1 MGDRVHLAS
10 PTAFCQLLTD
20 AMDTSAKRILTD
32 LKARKYGPVYFLQG
46 EETYFIDLISDYIET
61 NVLND
66 SEKGFN
72 QVVLYGK
79 DVAVA
84 TVLTHARRFP
94 MMAERQVVVVREAQ
108 DIPDI
113 NKETGIKLL
122 LDYLEHPVP
131 STLLVFCHKHKTL
144 DKRKTLGKRI
154 DKLAIALTTKQLYD
168 NQLPDFI
175 REYLRERNTP
185 VEDRAVQAL
194 AEYVGANLSR
204 LTNEMDK
211 LLLNRRSGEE
221 ITLDQ
226 IIAQVGISKEYN
238 IFELQK
244 AIIHGDVLLA
254 AKIVNY
260 FESNTRKNPII
271 PVVAFLFSFFS
282 KLLIATSLPDKNEK
296 AIATALKVSPYAL
309 RDYSLALRKFS
320 AQKVLANVALLK
332 EADLQLKGINSG
344 STSDGQL
351 FRELVYRIMH

>member
-1 MGDRVHLAS
+1 
-10 PTAFCQLLTD
+10 
-20 AMDTSAKRILTD
+20 
-32 LKARKYGPVYFLQG
+32 
-46 EETYFIDLISDYIET
+46 
-61 NVLND
+61 
-66 SEKGFN
+66 
-72 QVVLYGK
+72 
-79 DVAVA
+79 
-84 TVLTHARRFP
+84 
-94 MMAERQVVVVREAQ
+94 
-108 DIPDI
+108 
-113 NKETGIKLL
+113 
-122 LDYLEHPVP
+122 
-131 STLLVFCHKHKTL
+131 
-144 DKRKTLGKRI
+144 LGKRI